1 MNFVCY
7 CKYIPIPMNNVHFSE
22 IFENLIAPFQFAKL
36 TQLIKMR
43 FQFAKLTQLIKM
55 RFKNISIGKL

>member
-1 MNFVCY
+1 
-7 CKYIPIPMNNVHFSE
+7 MNNVHFSE

-43 FQFAKLTQLIKM
+43 F
-55 RFKNISIGKL
+55 KNISIGKL

>member
-1 MNFVCY
+1 
-7 CKYIPIPMNNVHFSE
+7 MNNVHFSE
-22 IFENLIAPFQFAKL
+22 IFENLIAPFQYAKL